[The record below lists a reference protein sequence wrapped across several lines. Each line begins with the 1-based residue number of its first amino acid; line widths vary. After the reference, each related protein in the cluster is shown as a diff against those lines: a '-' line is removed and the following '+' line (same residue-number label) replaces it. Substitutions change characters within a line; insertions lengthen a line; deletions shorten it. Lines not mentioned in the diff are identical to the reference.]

1 MAFLF
6 VSSFPDEI
14 ACSSILRNELTRF
27 TSGAVVSFAE
37 KNGTY
42 EKFKIKVTV
51 FFYVLTHKSSWHF
64 GKEFPVKLP
73 VARASGEH

>member
-6 VSSFPDEI
+6 VCYFPDEI

-27 TSGAVVSFAE
+27 ASGAVLSFAE
-37 KNGTY
+37 KNG
-42 EKFKIKVTV
+42 KMLQTV

-73 VARASGEH
+73 VARAAGEH

>member
-6 VSSFPDEI
+6 VCSFPDEI
-14 ACSSILRNELTRF
+14 ACSSILTNELTRF
-27 TSGAVVSFAE
+27 ASGAVLSFAE

-51 FFYVLTHKSSWHF
+51 FFMF
-64 GKEFPVKLP
+64 
-73 VARASGEH
+73 

>member
-6 VSSFPDEI
+6 VCSFPDEI

-27 TSGAVVSFAE
+27 TSGAVLSFVE

-42 EKFKIKVTV
+42 KKFKIKVTV
-51 FFYVLTHKSSWHF
+51 FLCFDS
-64 GKEFPVKLP
+64 
-73 VARASGEH
+73 

>member
-6 VSSFPDEI
+6 VCYFPDEI

-27 TSGAVVSFAE
+27 ASGAVLSFGE

-42 EKFKIKVTV
+42 EKFKIKVTDS
-51 FFYVLTHKSSWHF
+51 FFLCFDS
-64 GKEFPVKLP
+64 
-73 VARASGEH
+73 